1 MHHNS
6 LYYLDYHRNT
16 SREKWLIKIW
26 SEAKMQ
32 ELSFE
37 KNILQNSTLLF
48 DSPNLGDNQKKT
60 FTNNERK
67 KLYYKTAAGLLLP

>member
-1 MHHNS
+1 
-6 LYYLDYHRNT
+6 
-16 SREKWLIKIW
+16 
-26 SEAKMQ
+26 MQ

-48 DSPNLGDNQKKT
+48 DSPNLGDNPKKT

-67 KLYYKTAAGLLLP
+67 NSTTKLLQGFSFLDFST

>member
-1 MHHNS
+1 
-6 LYYLDYHRNT
+6 
-16 SREKWLIKIW
+16 
-26 SEAKMQ
+26 MQ

-48 DSPNLGDNQKKT
+48 DSPNLGDNPKKT